1 MIEIGGYIL
10 DKDEMTLS
18 RDGNSVKLEPKVLDV
33 LIYFCKNKKRYISMT
48 ELHENVWQNRCVSD
62 AAVRR
67 SIGKLRQLFK
77 DDHKAPTFIQSLPK
91 RGYKLICQVS
101 NFDDEN
107 NIIETSA
114 FEEQFPSNDK
124 DNISNSLLTKLLQCK
139 NSTMLML
146 LVMVIALFFI
156 APIYYGVYEK
166 IALLQPEHQV
176 IINNIEQ
183 SLS

>member
-1 MIEIGGYIL
+1 VIEIGGYIL

-18 RDGNSVKLEPKVLDV
+18 RDGDSVKLEPKVLDV
-33 LIYFCKNKKRYISMT
+33 LIYFCENEQRYISMT

-77 DDHKAPTFIQSLPK
+77 DDHKAPTYIQSLPK

-101 NFDDEN
+101 NLN
-107 NIIETSA
+107 SNIIETSA
-114 FEEQFPSNDK
+114 LEEQFPASDK
-124 DNISNSLLTKLLQCK
+124 SDISNSIFTKLLQCQ

-146 LVMVIALFFI
+146 LTVIIALFFI
-156 APIYYGVYEK
+156 APIFYGVYDKVAISPSEYK
-166 IALLQPEHQV
+166 IM
-176 IINNIEQ
+176 INNIEQ